1 MTTEQKAY
9 YGSIRGMSE
18 VMLLEKKKEAERF
31 LKEAERFLSESC
43 EELARRQ
50 AFEPAELLA
59 DRLHKLLHFA
69 AECDYHY
76 SDWPNANG
84 CRYEYRHAAE
94 QLLIRG
100 TDVITAIGIMER
112 LRFGQ

>member
-1 MTTEQKAY
+1 MTTEQKVY
-9 YGSIRGMSE
+9 YGSIKGMPE
-18 VMLLEKKKEAERF
+18 DMLLEKK
-31 LKEAERFLSESC
+31 KEAERFLSESC

-84 CRYEYRHAAE
+84 CRYEYRRTAE
-94 QLLIRG
+94 KLLIRG

>member
-9 YGSIRGMSE
+9 YGSIKGMSE
-18 VMLLEKKKEAERF
+18 VMLLEKKKEAERI
-31 LKEAERFLSESC
+31 LSESC

-76 SDWPNANG
+76 SDWPNVNG

-112 LRFGQ
+112 LRFG